1 MLKIDKL
8 CVRYGKQTALD
19 IDETIVF
26 EGNDRIGI
34 IGANG
39 AGKSTFVKAV
49 LGLIK
54 YEGKIECDFKNTD
67 IGVFMQFNNYVN
79 TMPVKYIIE
88 TILNT
93 KIEKNTELKKLIE
106 FFEFTGC
113 LNKKYRFLSGGQ
125 KQKLTIIMVLIK
137 ESPLVFF
144 DEMTSGIDFE
154 ARQKLMSKVVEWY
167 EKKNSTLCFVS
178 HYYEEIE
185 PVVNKILLIDK
196 GKVIAYGSK
205 EDLFNKY
212 CGRTVIT
219 VENTKQNA
227 EDLECFEKISSVEN
241 TIALKCPDEETE
253 NKIVGYLIKKD
264 INFKRTNND
273 IEVLSVNAKEQYYK
287 ERSAVK

>member
-8 CVRYGKQTALD
+8 CVKYGKQIALD

-26 EGNDRIGI
+26 ENNDRIGI
-34 IGANG
+34 IGSNG

-54 YEGKIECDFKNTD
+54 YEGKMESDFKKND
-67 IGVFMQFNNYVN
+67 IGVFMQYNNYVN

-93 KIEKNTELKKLIE
+93 KIKNNIELQKLIE
-106 FFEFTGC
+106 FFEFTDC

-137 ESPLVFF
+137 QSPLVFF

-154 ARQKLMSKVVEWY
+154 ARQKLMKKVVEWY
-167 EKKNSTLCFVS
+167 ERKNTTLCFVS

-196 GKVIAYGSK
+196 GKVIAFGSK
-205 EDLFNKY
+205 DELFKKY

-219 VENTKQNA
+219 VENTKENA
-227 EDLECFEKISSVEN
+227 EKLESFEKISSAEN
-241 TIALKCPDEETE
+241 SIALKCPDEETE
-253 NKIVGYLIKKD
+253 NKVVSYLIKED
-264 INFKRTNND
+264 INFERSNND
-273 IEVLSVNAKEQYYK
+273 IEILSVNAKEKYYK
-287 ERSAVK
+287 ERSLLK